1 MQIITTTDALAA
13 FCRAASAEPYVT
25 VDTEFLRERT
35 YYAKL
40 CLVQL
45 ALPGTGDDRAAI
57 VDPLAEG
64 IDLAPL
70 FELMRDPGPVKVFHA
85 ARQDIEIFWIDGAV
99 IPQPLFDTQI
109 AAMVCGY
116 GEQAGYETL
125 VRKIARA
132 NLDKTS
138 RFTDWSQRPLTE
150 AQLRY
155 ALADVTHLRLIYENL
170 SKRLAETG
178 RSPWLAEEMA
188 ILTDPE
194 TYVTRP
200 EDAWERIK
208 TRGNGGRFAAV
219 VRELARFRED
229 FAQSRNIPRSRV
241 YKDDALLELAST
253 RPANHD
259 DLGRSRLLLREARRG
274 EIADGILAA
283 VKRAMALDPKDLP
296 KGEDEAEQLQ
306 VNPALADLLRV
317 LLKARSDE
325 SGVAQ
330 KLLATAADLDAI
342 AAGKRDL
349 PCLSGWRA
357 EIFGADALRL
367 CQGELAL
374 AVKGQQV
381 KVIAVP
387 R

>member
-70 FELMRDPGPVKVFHA
+70 YALMRDPGPVKVFHA

-125 VRKIARA
+125 VRKIAKA

-138 RFTDWSQRPLTE
+138 RFTDWSQRPLTD

-253 RPANHD
+253 KPQNHD
-259 DLGRSRLLLREARRG
+259 DLSRSRLLLREARRG
-274 EIADGILAA
+274 EIADGIMAA
-283 VKRAMALDPKDLP
+283 VKRALALDPKDLP
-296 KGEDEAEQLQ
+296 RGEDEAEQLQ

-317 LLKARSDE
+317 LLKARSDD

-330 KLLATAADLDAI
+330 KLIATTSELDAI

-381 KVIAVP
+381 QVIDVP